1 MTNLK
6 IKISLFLNYFVFA
19 ILLNSVGAVILQV
32 QRNFDVSKS
41 NASIL
46 EGFKDLPIA
55 ICSFLLA
62 SFLPK
67 VGYKKS
73 MLIAL
78 ALVSVMSFVIPFAN
92 GFWYFKMLF
101 FTVGIS
107 FALIK
112 VTVFATIGLVTNDT
126 KEHSS
131 FMSLLE
137 GVFMIGV
144 LLGNVLFSLFIDD
157 KNPKSGTWLNTYWI
171 LGALSI
177 IAFILLLSSKLD
189 ESGTKVSGNSL
200 ADDFLDMMKLIV
212 MPLVLIFI
220 VCVFL
225 YVLIEQSFQTW
236 TPTFYKDILKVPASM
251 GIQAGAV
258 LAGAFAIGRFMA
270 GVALKK
276 FRWIWVV
283 SFCIIAC
290 AIVVLIT
297 LPLTRGINAS
307 DKTSWLNAPFVAY
320 LFPLMGIFLAPIYP
334 TINSVILSSL
344 PKHLHSPMSG
354 LIVVFS
360 ALGGTTGSIITG
372 HVFDSFSGQTAFY
385 LSIIPMTL
393 LLICAFIYNGIQ
405 KKTTSVIE
413 FKTSAAH

>member
-1 MTNLK
+1 MQNLK

-32 QRNFDVSKS
+32 QRNFDVNKS

-62 SFLPK
+62 SFLPR

-78 ALVSVMSFVIPFAN
+78 ALVSIASFVMPLAN
-92 GFWYFKMLF
+92 AFWYFKLLF
-101 FTVGIS
+101 FIVGIS

-112 VTVFATIGLVTNDT
+112 VTVFATIGLITTDN
-126 KEHSS
+126 KQHSS

-137 GVFMIGV
+137 SVFMIGV
-144 LLGNVLFSLFIDD
+144 LLGNVLFSKFIDD
-157 KNPKSGTWLNTYWI
+157 ANPKSTTWLHVYWI

-177 IAFILLLSSKLD
+177 LAFLLLLTSKLD
-189 ESGTKVSGNSL
+189 ERGAQISSNTLTQDAIGM
-200 ADDFLDMMKLIV
+200 FKLIASA
-212 MPLVLIFI
+212 LVLVFIF
-220 VCVFL
+220 CVFL

-236 TPTFYKDILKVPASM
+236 TPTFYKDILQVPASM
-251 GIQAGAV
+251 SIQAGAV
-258 LAGAFAIGRFMA
+258 LAGAFAIGRFLA
-270 GVALKK
+270 GILLRY
-276 FRWIWVV
+276 FQWIKITLC
-283 SFCIIAC
+283 CIICCA
-290 AIVVLIT
+290 AIVLIV
-297 LPLTRGINAS
+297 LPLTKGIIAAPN
-307 DKTSWLNAPFVAY
+307 TTWLNAPFIAY

-344 PKHLHSPMSG
+344 PKHLHSAMSG

-372 HVFDSFSGQTAFY
+372 HVFQSFSGQTAFY
-385 LSIIPMTL
+385 FSLIPMGLLVVMLFVFNKLKKQTTL
-393 LLICAFIYNGIQ
+393 
-405 KKTTSVIE
+405 
-413 FKTSAAH
+413 